1 MIDSETKGS
10 GPTLLLVHGLGST
23 RNAWAPVVP
32 LLEPHRELI
41 ILDLPGHGASAAEED
56 SGTFAGL
63 VRSVREFMDQH
74 GLRGVDMAGSSLG
87 ARIVLELAR
96 QGGVG
101 AVVALDPGGFWQGW
115 ERTYAGTSLGAS
127 VGMLRLSRPL
137 IPTLAHN
144 AVSRSALLAQLS
156 ARPWALDGD
165 LVEGELKSLAE
176 TRTVDALIQDLTVGP
191 AQEGPAAP
199 DSGPVV
205 IGWGAHDRLCLPQQ
219 AHRAEA
225 AFPSARLHWFKG
237 SGHFP
242 MWDEPEE
249 TAQVIL
255 DATGGRWRSEP

>member
-1 MIDSETKGS
+1 MIEPETKGS
-10 GPTLLLVHGLGST
+10 GPKLLLVHGLGST

-32 LLEPHRELI
+32 LLAPHRELI
-41 ILDLPGHGASAAEED
+41 MFDLPGHGATAAEED

-63 VRSVREFMDQH
+63 VRSVRGFIEQQ
-74 GLRGVDMAGSSLG
+74 GLSGVDMVGSSLG

-96 QGGVG
+96 QGGTG

-127 VGMLRLSRPL
+127 VALLRLSRPL
-137 IPTLAHN
+137 IPTLARN
-144 AVSRSALLAQLS
+144 PVTRSALLAQLS
-156 ARPWALDGD
+156 ARPWALDPE
-165 LVEGELKSLAE
+165 VVAGELQSFAG
-176 TRTVDALIQDLTVGP
+176 TRTFDALVSDLTLGP
-191 AQEGPAAP
+191 AQEGPVAP

-219 AHRAEA
+219 AHRAQA
-225 AFPSARLHWFKG
+225 AFPTARLHWFKG

-242 MWDEPEE
+242 MWDEPVE

-255 DATGGRWRSEP
+255 DATGGRWR